1 MWTMCNNDAFT
12 PAVTGTGPKMYSW
25 CDWDDMSVAASEV
38 IAVDVELYGKPC
50 MDPVK
55 HPKAT
60 WKAYPLI
67 NEDGDTGCT
76 KRLGVDTMAVQI
88 DK

>member
-1 MWTMCNNDAFT
+1 
-12 PAVTGTGPKMYSW
+12 
-25 CDWDDMSVAASEV
+25 
-38 IAVDVELYGKPC
+38 